1 MTGDSEEAFL
11 SPVPC
16 SLSPAL
22 TSTTCPDSAAN
33 TPGAIALPST
43 TKSSFLTVGNTLV
56 FTVTKSL
63 ARNTKQRRT
72 VSAPCCT
79 PRTIPPSL
87 HNIFVR
93 ATTAPG
99 SMVSPSTTSKL
110 VWVLPWVA
118 SAVMSRRTTKDS
130 KITNCSLWISP
141 SSGSVISS
149 MSAAK
154 GELPC
159 SPSLSCS
166 ISNTI
171 CVRSSST
178 PSTDFTRSESL

>member
-16 SLSPAL
+16 SLSPILCSLSPVPCSLSPVPCSLSPILCSLSPPL

-33 TPGAIALPST
+33 IPGAIALPST
-43 TKSSFLTVGNTLV
+43 TKSPLLMVGKTLV

-93 ATTAPG
+93 ATTDPG

-130 KITNCSLWISP
+130 KITNCSL
-141 SSGSVISS
+141 
-149 MSAAK
+149 
-154 GELPC
+154 
-159 SPSLSCS
+159 
-166 ISNTI
+166 
-171 CVRSSST
+171 
-178 PSTDFTRSESL
+178 